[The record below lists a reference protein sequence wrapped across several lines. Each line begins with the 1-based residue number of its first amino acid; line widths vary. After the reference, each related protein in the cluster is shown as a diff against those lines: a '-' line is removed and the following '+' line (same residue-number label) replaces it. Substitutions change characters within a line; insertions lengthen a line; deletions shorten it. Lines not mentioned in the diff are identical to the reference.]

1 MADDDENIKSIYKEK
16 LNSDYDSTRE
26 IVKILLDFI
35 KKQFN
40 SLGMDDFH
48 KLVNPSLEDLMKYVM
63 NMQKIVLILEKKLV
77 DIETDDSEIF
87 LNSMR
92 IQNIKQG
99 LLYAEN
105 LLFSIKNYNRK
116 ECKEYLDKLDK
127 NNI

>member
-63 NMQKIVLILEKKLV
+63 NMQKIVLILEK
-77 DIETDDSEIF
+77 
-87 LNSMR
+87 
-92 IQNIKQG
+92 
-99 LLYAEN
+99 N
-105 LLFSIKNYNRK
+105 LLI
-116 ECKEYLDKLDK
+116 
-127 NNI
+127 